1 MSNVIPYFVLA
12 VVALGFFAICYA
24 VFSRGDGES
33 QSKPKTHGNSHVDNN
48 VEAKNDSSPATE
60 SKHGDVTITHAG
72 GTNVYTCLLYTSR
85 CV

>member
-33 QSKPKTHGNSHVDNN
+33 QSKPKTHRNSHVDNN
-48 VEAKNDSSPATE
+48 IEAKMIVQLQRNLSM
-60 SKHGDVTITHAG
+60 VM
-72 GTNVYTCLLYTSR
+72 
-85 CV
+85 

>member
-48 VEAKNDSSPATE
+48 VDAKMIVQLQRNLSM
-60 SKHGDVTITHAG
+60 VM
-72 GTNVYTCLLYTSR
+72 SR
-85 CV
+85 